1 MGQKLIVVLQV
12 VATSTK
18 RKEILRAIRPLLA
31 PTRVLKGCIRINLLQ
46 DIESPNVLTLVE
58 EWKSQGDLD
67 YHLCSDEFKMIL
79 QVMEMSRK
87 RPEIRFHTI
96 AGTSGLEVVQ
106 AVRGGQGQSPA
117 LTGMPFPEKRLSPH

>member
-12 VATSTK
+12 VASTTK
-18 RKEILRAIRPLLA
+18 RKEILQAIRPLLA

-58 EWKSQGDLD
+58 EWKTQRDLGR
-67 YHLCSDEFKMIL
+67 HLCSDEFKMIL
-79 QVMEMSRK
+79 EVMEMSKK

-96 AGTSGLEVVQ
+96 AETAGLEVVK
-106 AVRGGQGQSPA
+106 AARG
-117 LTGMPFPEKRLSPH
+117 